1 MIELLLLHM
10 QAQLVKLRDDE
21 RGDVL
26 TTIALILGFFLLA
39 GIVVA
44 VITAAVNS
52 RTAQIN

>member
-26 TTIALILGFFLLA
+26 TTIVLILGFFLLA

-52 RTAQIN
+52 RTAQVN